1 MRINA
6 RLDDYYE
13 LKFHEVQQYTG
24 KNRTQILKEALD
36 QYFETKLNRAEQD
49 ALAKNRKI
57 LEMIGGIAEG
67 SEDLSE
73 NYKDYLY
80 QGLKEKYAIE

>member
-6 RLDDYYE
+6 RLEDDYE

-36 QYFETKLNRAEQD
+36 QYFQTKLNRAEQD

-57 LEMIGGIAEG
+57 LEMIGGIADG
-67 SEDLSE
+67 PEDLSE

-80 QGLKEKYAIE
+80 EGLKEKYGIK